1 VIIYKSPEEI
11 GKMRRA
17 GRIVAGTIER
27 VLAVVTPKVTTAAL
41 DAVAE
46 EYIRE
51 QGATPSFKGYGGG
64 AGAGRVPFPAS
75 ICTSI
80 NDEIVHGIPSAERS
94 VDEGDLLKLDF
105 GAIWEGFHGDSAVT
119 VIVGEPRSPEADKLV
134 RVTEDALEAGIAQ
147 IRPGGRLSDIGAA
160 VEQVARGAGFEV
172 VREYVGHG
180 IGRSMHEDPQV
191 PNHGKPGR
199 GPVLK
204 PGLVVAVEPMVNVGG
219 WETSVL
225 PDGWTVVTE
234 DGSLSAHF
242 EHTIAV
248 TEDGHEV
255 LTARA

>member
-1 VIIYKSPEEI
+1 VIVYKSP
-11 GKMRRA
+11 GDLDRMRRA
-17 GRIVAGTIER
+17 GRIVAGTIDR
-27 VLAVVTPKVTTAAL
+27 VLEAVRPRVSTAEL

-46 EYIRE
+46 AYIRD
-51 QGATPSFKGYGGG
+51 QGATPSFKGYGGNG
-64 AGAGRVPFPAS
+64 ARAPFPAS

-80 NDEIVHGIPSAERS
+80 NDEIVHGIPSNERT
-94 VDEGDLLKLDF
+94 VAEGDLLKLDF
-105 GAIWEGFHGDSAVT
+105 GAIWEGFHGDSAMT
-119 VIVGEPRSPEADKLV
+119 VIVGDPPTAEADKLV
-134 RVTEDALEAGIAQ
+134 RVTEEALEAGIEQ

-160 VEQVARGAGFEV
+160 VEQVASGAGFEV

-180 IGRSMHEDPQV
+180 IGRSLHEDPQI
-191 PNHGKPGR
+191 PNYGRPGR

-219 WETSVL
+219 WETRVL
-225 PDGWTVVTE
+225 ADGWTVVTE

-255 LTARA
+255 LTARG

>member
-1 VIIYKSPEEI
+1 VIVYKSPEEI

-27 VLAVVTPKVTTAAL
+27 VLAAVAPKVTTAAL

-80 NDEIVHGIPSAERS
+80 NDEIVHGIPSDERS

-134 RVTEDALEAGIAQ
+134 RVTEEALEAGIAQ

-160 VEQVARGAGFEV
+160 VEQVARSAGFEV

-180 IGRSMHEDPQV
+180 IGRNMHEDPQI
-191 PNHGKPGR
+191 PNYGKPGR

>member
-1 VIIYKSPEEI
+1 VIFYKSPEEI
-11 GKMRRA
+11 DKMRRA

-27 VLAVVTPKVTTAAL
+27 VLAAVTPKVTTAAL

-64 AGAGRVPFPAS
+64 AGAGRIPFPAS

-80 NDEIVHGIPSAERS
+80 NDEIVHGIPSPERS

-105 GAIWEGFHGDSAVT
+105 GAIWEGFQGDSAVT
-119 VIVGEPRSPEADKLV
+119 VIVGEPRSAEADKLV
-134 RVTEDALEAGIAQ
+134 RVTEEALEAGIAQ

-180 IGRSMHEDPQV
+180 IGRNMHEDPQI
-191 PNHGKPGR
+191 PNYGKPGR

>member
-1 VIIYKSPEEI
+1 MIIYKSPEEI

-27 VLAVVTPKVTTAAL
+27 VLAAVTPKVTTAAL

-119 VIVGEPRSPEADKLV
+119 VIVGEPRSAEADKLV
-134 RVTEDALEAGIAQ
+134 RVTEEALEAGIAQ

-180 IGRSMHEDPQV
+180 IGRNMHEDPQV
-191 PNHGKPGR
+191 PNYGRPGR

-204 PGLVVAVEPMVNVGG
+204 PGLVVAVEPMVNAGG
-219 WETSVL
+219 WETSLL

-248 TEDGHEV
+248 TEGGHEV
-255 LTARA
+255 LTAP